1 MSSALPSTALSSSQ
15 VEGYGPAGES
25 NLDRPGP
32 GVPGNAA
39 KATSTGRGTGMTATV
54 GSSSSSSSNGGGV
67 KSAIDIELDHMV
79 AYNPRHGCLHYHPNG
94 RNYLFTVHGAC
105 IIGDFTDIHS
115 QRILHGHDDAIECVA
130 LSKTGKYIATGQ
142 RGRNADVIVWD
153 FETGNIL
160 YRFGEHDFG
169 LSAIAFS
176 EDEKLVAT
184 AGVAEDKK
192 LILWDMSNGYI
203 VTTTSALPAPIKTMT
218 FAGKV
223 KDIKRRDTSAYL
235 LITGGGQVTTCWS
248 INAFTGEIIGD
259 KVLADGRASQVRNV
273 HSLAIHEG
281 KELLY
286 AGNSSGDFSVITLK
300 DKRIRATVPVCRSG
314 VNAIL
319 SLGSKYNDLVL
330 TGGGDGSLA
339 LCDKELVI
347 TKHIYLQGGVVS
359 ISLSPTGDE
368 ALVGTTLGN
377 LYRVQVSTL
386 SHVLVSQAHSDAVSK
401 VAYCS
406 EASDRFATIADDFSI
421 RIWDASDYSVI
432 VYIPVRD
439 AGKPLS
445 IAYNLDLT
453 ITGWEDGQIRA
464 FDSEKGER
472 LWEIPNAHRGGVT
485 ALALSNNGRFIISGG
500 KEGEVRLWE
509 LRTRELV
516 SHLKGHNLAV
526 NSIVI
531 YEDDLHALSVSS
543 DRTFI
548 CWDLQTEKRVS
559 THVQRMGGVNDLTL
573 GNGGGV
579 TVTVGQEKRINW
591 WDLREHEPLR
601 SVSTCNDDEAK
612 SIEIS
617 PDGKW
622 LATGGSDMT
631 VKLWSFNTGQLVGQ
645 AKGHSATITS
655 IAFSPD
661 GKQVTSVGEDG
672 AILVWNLFQ

>member
-1 MSSALPSTALSSSQ
+1 MSSALPSTALSTSFQ
-15 VEGYGPAGES
+15 VDEVAGPAGES
-25 NLDRPGP
+25 KFEQRAGKEINSQSTRS
-32 GVPGNAA
+32 VNAA
-39 KATSTGRGTGMTATV
+39 TTTTSAAI
-54 GSSSSSSSNGGGV
+54 SSNAV
-67 KSAIDIELDHMV
+67 TSNISKSSEIDIELDHMV

-94 RNYLFTVHGAC
+94 HNYLFTVHAAL
-105 IIGDFTDIHS
+105 IIGDFNNIHS

-142 RGRNADVIVWD
+142 RGKNADVVIWD

-169 LSAIAFS
+169 LAAIAFS
-176 EDEKLVAT
+176 DDEKLVAT

-192 LILWDMSNGYI
+192 LILWDMSNGFI

-223 KDIKRRDTSAYL
+223 KDIKRRDTAAYL

-273 HSLAIHEG
+273 QSLAVHEG
-281 KELLY
+281 RELLY
-286 AGNSSGDFSVITLK
+286 AGNSSGDFSVVTLK

-314 VNAIL
+314 VNAVL
-319 SLGSKYNDLVL
+319 SLGSKYNDYVL
-330 TGGGDGSLA
+330 TGGGDGSLV
-339 LCDKELVI
+339 LCDKDLVI
-347 TKHIYLQGGVVS
+347 VKHIYLQGAIVS
-359 ISLSPTGDE
+359 FSLSPTGDE
-368 ALVGTTLGN
+368 VLVGTTLGN

-386 SHVLVSQAHSDAVSK
+386 SHVLVSQAHSNAVSK
-401 VAYCS
+401 IAYS
-406 EASDRFATIADDFSI
+406 NEASDRFATIADDCSI
-421 RIWDASDYSVI
+421 RIWDVSDYSVI

-439 AGKPLS
+439 AGKPFS
-445 IAYNLDLT
+445 IAYNLDMT

-464 FDSEKGER
+464 FGSEKGES
-472 LWEIPNAHRGGVT
+472 LWTIPNAHRGGVT
-485 ALALSNNGRFIISGG
+485 ALALSHNGRFIISGG

-601 SVSTCNDDEAK
+601 SVNTQNEDEAR
-612 SIEIS
+612 SVEIS

-622 LATGGSDMT
+622 LATGGSDMIL
-631 VKLWSFNTGQLVGQ
+631 KLWSFNTGKLMGQ

-655 IAFSPD
+655 VAFSPD
-661 GKQVTSVGEDG
+661 GKQLTSVGQDG